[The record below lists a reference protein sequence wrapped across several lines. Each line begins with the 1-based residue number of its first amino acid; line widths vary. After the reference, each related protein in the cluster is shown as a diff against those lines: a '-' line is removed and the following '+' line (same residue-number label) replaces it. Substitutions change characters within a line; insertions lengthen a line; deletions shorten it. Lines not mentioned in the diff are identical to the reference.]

1 MGGKAF
7 DTVRNI
13 ALGHYKKHNKSI
25 ISDLFHGFLFEEIM
39 CDECKFI
46 TYRFEYFLML
56 HVQAPPEA
64 PKITVFML

>member
-25 ISDLFHGFLFEEIM
+25 ISDLFHGFLYEEIM

-46 TYRFEYFLML
+46 TFRF
-56 HVQAPPEA
+56 
-64 PKITVFML
+64 